1 MIEER
6 ETITISKG
14 VLNLLRIQSE
24 VILSQ
29 AKMLEKRTELPPFSV
44 IKNGKVIKKGKI
56 A

>member
-1 MIEER
+1 MIKAI
-6 ETITISKG
+6 ETITVSKE

-29 AKMLEKRTELPPFSV
+29 AKMLEKRTALPPFSV

>member
-6 ETITISKG
+6 EIVIVSRE

>member
-6 ETITISKG
+6 ETIIVSRE